1 MKEFYFKSLKVIK
14 DLNVKN
20 EKDYKQLLQN
30 YLILNTESLKY
41 ISQTRSFKRIIEI
54 AKEVV

>member
-1 MKEFYFKSLKVIK
+1 MKEMYLKSLKMIK
-14 DLNVKN
+14 ELDIKS
-20 EKDYKQLLQN
+20 EKEYKKLLEH

-54 AKEVV
+54 AKEV